1 MGDVQVQLIEKRP
14 DVGEDSAFVILAVVR
29 PGRCFFFVIH
39 RAKAFEPY
47 DEICRD
53 SHPHASKRMDRSNI
67 SLNVAFP
74 DFVRTVS
81 LLNPL
86 RMGVFTAAISPQPYW
101 LCVGVLV
108 VTFAVILIGARR
120 SPGPWTE
127 LAAKFIG
134 LVLLGDCV
142 VDTVRQV
149 HDDTWSLHTSL
160 PLALCNFTLLVG
172 AAACWWLT
180 PQLIELTYY
189 WGLVGALQ
197 GLATP
202 DLGVPYPHVEFFE
215 YVIGHTVI
223 ILAALFLVVGLRRSP
238 RPGSVVRASII
249 TYLYAVVVALAD
261 VVLNANYMFFRHAPR
276 QWTLLRLMGPYPW
289 YLVTG
294 VIIVPLLFIILYSPF
309 WLARRSTRHA
319 PTSTKS
325 MRV

>member
-1 MGDVQVQLIEKRP
+1 
-14 DVGEDSAFVILAVVR
+14 
-29 PGRCFFFVIH
+29 
-39 RAKAFEPY
+39 
-47 DEICRD
+47 
-53 SHPHASKRMDRSNI
+53 MDKSNI
-67 SLNVAFP
+67 SLNVALP
-74 DFVRTVS
+74 DFARTVS
-81 LLNPL
+81 LLNPFG
-86 RMGVFTAAISPQPYW
+86 MGVFTAAISPLPYW

-108 VTFAVILIGARR
+108 VIFAVILVGARR
-120 SPGPWTE
+120 SPGPWTV
-127 LAAKFIG
+127 LAAKIIG
-134 LVLLGDCV
+134 LVLLSDCV

-149 HDDTWSLHTSL
+149 HDGTWSLHTSL

-189 WGLVGALQ
+189 WGLAGALQ

-202 DLGVPYPHVEFFE
+202 DLDVPFPHVEFFE

-223 ILAALFLVVGLRRSP
+223 ILAAIYLVVGLRRSP
-238 RPGSVVRASII
+238 RRGSALRASIV

-294 VIIVPLLFIILYSPF
+294 VIIVPLFFIILYSPF
-309 WLARRSTRHA
+309 WFARHSTRDS
-319 PTSTKS
+319 PTSS
-325 MRV
+325 SAMHV